1 VTLRDRTEWTETVD
15 AGWNV
20 LVDLDTQAALAAL
33 DRPPPA
39 TRPDL
44 YGDGEAGGRVVD
56 ALLGLAG

>member
-20 LVDLDTQAALAAL
+20 LVDLDAEAALAAL

-39 TRPDL
+39 AHPDL

-56 ALLGLAG
+56 ALLRLAG